1 MEGAE
6 DVPRG
11 NPIKKVDLKN
21 YVNMAVCSN
30 FKAYLGESD
39 GDQALNGNWPTTDED
54 EADVI
59 PETKHKEIQKTQND
73 TPLMDEDVCQ

>member
-39 GDQALNGNWPTTDED
+39 GDQTLPGNWP
-54 EADVI
+54 AVM
-59 PETKHKEIQKTQND
+59 KGA
-73 TPLMDEDVCQ
+73 EDVPRDNPIEKVDVQNYVNMAVCSNF